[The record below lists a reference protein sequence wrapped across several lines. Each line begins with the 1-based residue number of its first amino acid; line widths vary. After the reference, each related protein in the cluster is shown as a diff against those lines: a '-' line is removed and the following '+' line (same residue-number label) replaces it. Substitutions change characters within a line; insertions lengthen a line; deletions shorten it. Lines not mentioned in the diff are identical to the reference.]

1 MLKNKNATL
10 AQLVEHSFRKAG
22 VPVRSR
28 EVAQKRFGMARDLW
42 RLTRKGG
49 FDRLSLVRIGWR
61 LEAVCEKLTT
71 ARSN

>member
-22 VPVRSR
+22 VPGPIPGGGSK
-28 EVAQKRFGMARDLW
+28 EIWYGKRFVALDK
-42 RLTRKGG
+42 KGG